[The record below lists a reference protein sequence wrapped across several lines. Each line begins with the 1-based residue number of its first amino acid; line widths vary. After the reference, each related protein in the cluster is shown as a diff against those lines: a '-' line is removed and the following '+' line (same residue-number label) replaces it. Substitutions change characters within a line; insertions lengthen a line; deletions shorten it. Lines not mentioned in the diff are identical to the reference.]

1 MRMALTRGF
10 FSWKSTGRFQ
20 QTLARS
26 LELTGVGL
34 HSGKSSKVRISP
46 ELAGKG
52 RSFDITSNC
61 SIPASIDF
69 ALRPSPLCTTL
80 SKDGVNVRTVEHLLS
95 ALEATGVDNCRIRI
109 DGLESDD
116 SEVEV
121 PILDG
126 SARNWVDS
134 IREVGLRMAVD
145 EHGCSLE
152 RLAPHLNEPYH
163 VRNDDAFVAAFPS
176 PELRITYGIHFP
188 QVSAIGSQW
197 VSFSPFDDSLY
208 VKEIASSRTFCLH
221 EQVQMSLQVEQ
232 MRNAGLIKGGSL
244 DNAIVCSASEGWI
257 NGPLRSPEEPCRHK
271 VLDLIGDLSLY
282 AQSGNQGLP
291 VAHIVAYKASSFWGF
306 LHVPCGGHALHTDF
320 VRGLAESFVPD

>member
-10 FSWKSTGRFQ
+10 FSWKSGRFQ

-116 SEVEV
+116 SEVE
-121 PILDG
+121 
-126 SARNWVDS
+126 S
-134 IREVGLRMAVD
+134 EVSRFRYLMAQQ
-145 EHGCSLE
+145 G
-152 RLAPHLNEPYH
+152 
-163 VRNDDAFVAAFPS
+163 
-176 PELRITYGIHFP
+176 T
-188 QVSAIGSQW
+188 
-197 VSFSPFDDSLY
+197 
-208 VKEIASSRTFCLH
+208 
-221 EQVQMSLQVEQ
+221 
-232 MRNAGLIKGGSL
+232 
-244 DNAIVCSASEGWI
+244 GWI
-257 NGPLRSPEEPCRHK
+257 RFEKL
-271 VLDLIGDLSLY
+271 V
-282 AQSGNQGLP
+282 
-291 VAHIVAYKASSFWGF
+291 
-306 LHVPCGGHALHTDF
+306 
-320 VRGLAESFVPD
+320 